1 MRLFTLLLPVCL
13 LGLQSCSLQER
24 LESVSSDINQRYAD
38 IKTWEQLP
46 VRTISWNQAVAMM
59 KRNNIAYIQ
68 VQNTIEK
75 AERDEMGVY
84 TDLIP
89 GVSLYSYFTR
99 SIGDLTRQV
108 NSNDFANS
116 VNITFYLPS
125 LTQVPYRVYA
135 TKASAYAAHMALK
148 GKERELI
155 AALYSLQRRQQL
167 TRRQAEMD
175 KQSPDTMPD
184 YQPKKKED
192 QAAQWMELATLLGDF
207 SARWQILPSS
217 VPQFRW
223 ADYRQKTGKLDE
235 LVVCKFAMELE
246 QARMQQYSI
255 ALNYLPSI
263 NLNLY
268 SPSLFSSTGGTYS
281 GTFLDKDDTKLNMS
295 LYYSL
300 DTELHTWYSY
310 RNSKEAYEL
319 RQRETTAKLIELKQ
333 KLLTLRTSLDEYY
346 AWRGFMN
353 KRIEHL
359 RTAPASNAAEF
370 LENEN
375 TLRSMQ
381 EELIRQENS
390 VIESEAALILQYGLL

>member
-1 MRLFTLLLPVCL
+1 M
-13 LGLQSCSLQER
+13 
-24 LESVSSDINQRYAD
+24 
-38 IKTWEQLP
+38 
-46 VRTISWNQAVAMM
+46 
-59 KRNNIAYIQ
+59 
-68 VQNTIEK
+68 
-75 AERDEMGVY
+75 
-84 TDLIP
+84 
-89 GVSLYSYFTR
+89 
-99 SIGDLTRQV
+99 

-135 TKASAYAAHMALK
+135 SKASTYAAHMAIK

-155 AALYSLQRRQQL
+155 AALYSLQRKQLLNRQQ
-167 TRRQAEMD
+167 AELD
-175 KQSPDTMPD
+175 KQSPDTQPD
-184 YQPKKKED
+184 YQLKKKD
-192 QAAQWMELATLLGDF
+192 DLAAQWMEQATLLGDF

-223 ADYRQKTGKLDE
+223 SDYRPKTGKLDE

-255 ALNYLPSI
+255 ALDYLPSI

-295 LYYSL
+295 LYYSM
-300 DTELHTWYSY
+300 DTKLHTWYSY
-310 RNSKEAYEL
+310 RSSKENYEL
-319 RQRETTAKLIELKQ
+319 KQREITASLIDLKQ

-346 AWRGFMN
+346 AWRGFMS

-359 RTAPASNAAEF
+359 RTAPANNAAEF

-381 EELIRQENS
+381 QELIRQENA

>member
-1 MRLFTLLLPVCL
+1 MLLPVCL
-13 LGLQSCSLQER
+13 LSLQSCSLQER
-24 LESVSSDINQRYAD
+24 LDSVSSDINQKYAD
-38 IKTWEQLP
+38 VKTWEQLP
-46 VRTISWNQAVAMM
+46 IRTISWNQAVAMM

-99 SIGDLTRQV
+99 SLGDLTKQV

-125 LTQVPYRVYA
+125 LSQIPYRVYA
-135 TKASAYAAHMALK
+135 TKASTYAAHMALK

-155 AALYSLQRRQQL
+155 SSLYSLQRKQQL
-167 TRRQAEMD
+167 SKQQAELD
-175 KQSPDTMPD
+175 KQSPDTKPD
-184 YQPKKKED
+184 YLPRKKD
-192 QAAQWMELATLLGDF
+192 DLAAQWMEQATLLGDF

-223 ADYRQKTGKLDE
+223 SDYRPRTGKLDE

-246 QARMQQYSI
+246 QARMQQYSV
-255 ALNYLPSI
+255 ALSYLPSI

-295 LYYSL
+295 GYYSL
-300 DTELHTWYSY
+300 DTKLHTWYSY
-310 RNSKEAYEL
+310 RNSKENYTL
-319 RQRETTAKLIELKQ
+319 RQRETTAKLIDLKQ

-370 LENEN
+370 LENES

-381 EELIRQENS
+381 QELIRQETA

>member
-1 MRLFTLLLPVCL
+1 MRLSTLLLPVCL
-13 LGLQSCSLQER
+13 LSLQSCSLQER
-24 LESVSSDINQRYAD
+24 LDSISSDINQKYAD
-38 IKTWEQLP
+38 VRTWEQLP
-46 VRTISWNQAVAMM
+46 IRTISWNQAVAMM

-99 SIGDLTRQV
+99 SLGDLTKQV

-125 LTQVPYRVYA
+125 LSQIPYRVYA
-135 TKASAYAAHMALK
+135 TKASTYAAHMALK

-155 AALYSLQRRQQL
+155 SSLYSLQRKQQL
-167 TRRQAEMD
+167 SKQQAELD
-175 KQSPDTMPD
+175 KQSPDTKPD
-184 YQPKKKED
+184 YLPRKKD
-192 QAAQWMELATLLGDF
+192 DLAAQWMEQATLLGDF

-223 ADYRQKTGKLDE
+223 SDYRPRTGKLDE

-255 ALNYLPSI
+255 ALTYLPSI

-295 LYYSL
+295 GYYSL
-300 DTELHTWYSY
+300 DTKLHTWYSY
-310 RNSKEAYEL
+310 RNSKENYTL
-319 RQRETTAKLIELKQ
+319 RQRETTAKLIDLKQ

-370 LENEN
+370 LENES

-381 EELIRQENS
+381 QELIRQETA

>member
-1 MRLFTLLLPVCL
+1 MRLSTLLLPVCL
-13 LGLQSCSLQER
+13 LSLQSCSLQER
-24 LESVSSDINQRYAD
+24 LDSVSSDINQKYAD
-38 IKTWEQLP
+38 VKTWEQLP
-46 VRTISWNQAVAMM
+46 IRTISWNQAVAMM

-99 SIGDLTRQV
+99 SLGDLTKQV

-125 LTQVPYRVYA
+125 LSQIPYRVYA
-135 TKASAYAAHMALK
+135 TKASTYAAHMALK

-155 AALYSLQRRQQL
+155 SSLYSLQRKQQL
-167 TRRQAEMD
+167 SKQQAELD
-175 KQSPDTMPD
+175 KQSPDTKPD
-184 YQPKKKED
+184 YLPRKKD
-192 QAAQWMELATLLGDF
+192 DLAAQWMEQATLLGDF

-223 ADYRQKTGKLDE
+223 SDYRPRTGKLDE

-246 QARMQQYSI
+246 QARMQQYSV
-255 ALNYLPSI
+255 ALSYLPSI

-295 LYYSL
+295 GYYSL
-300 DTELHTWYSY
+300 DTKLHTWYSY
-310 RNSKEAYEL
+310 RNSKENYTL
-319 RQRETTAKLIELKQ
+319 RQRETTAKLIDLKQ

-370 LENEN
+370 LENES

-381 EELIRQENS
+381 QELIRQETA

>member
-1 MRLFTLLLPVCL
+1 MRLSTLLLPVCL
-13 LGLQSCSLQER
+13 FGLQSCSLQER
-24 LESVSSDINQRYAD
+24 LDSVSADINQRYAD
-38 IKTWEQLP
+38 VKTWEQLP
-46 VRTISWNQAVAMM
+46 IRTISWNQAVAMM

-68 VQNTIEK
+68 VQNTIER
-75 AERDEMGVY
+75 AEREEMGVY

-89 GVSLYSYFTR
+89 GVSFYSYFTR
-99 SIGDLTRQV
+99 SLGDMTRQV
-108 NSNDFANS
+108 NGNDFASS
-116 VNITFYLPS
+116 VNITFYLPT

-135 TKASAYAAHMALK
+135 SQASTYAAHMALK

-155 AALYSLQRRQQL
+155 ASLYTLQRKQQL
-167 TRRQAEMD
+167 SRRQAELD
-175 KQSPDTMPD
+175 KQEPDATPD

-192 QAAQWMELATLLGDF
+192 LAAQWMEQATLLGDF

-223 ADYRQKTGKLDE
+223 SNYRPKTGKLDE

-281 GTFLDKDDTKLNMS
+281 GTFLDKDDTKLNMGV
-295 LYYSL
+295 YYAL
-300 DTELHTWYSY
+300 DTELHSWYSY
-310 RNSKEAYEL
+310 RNSKESYEL
-319 RQRETTAKLIELKQ
+319 KQRETTARLIDLKQ
-333 KLLTLRTSLDEYY
+333 KLLTLRSSLDEYY

-370 LENEN
+370 LENES

-381 EELIRQENS
+381 QELIRQETS

>member
-1 MRLFTLLLPVCL
+1 MRLSTLLLPVCL
-13 LGLQSCSLQER
+13 LGLQSCSLQEH
-24 LESVSSDINQRYAD
+24 LDSVSSEINQKYTD
-38 IKTWEQLP
+38 VKTWEQLP
-46 VRTISWNQAVAMM
+46 IRTISWNQAVAMM

-68 VQNTIEK
+68 VQNTLER

-99 SIGDLTRQV
+99 SLGDLTRQV

-135 TKASAYAAHMALK
+135 SKASTYAAHMAIK

-155 AALYSLQRRQQL
+155 AALYSLQRKQLLNRQQ
-167 TRRQAEMD
+167 AELD
-175 KQSPDTMPD
+175 KQSPDTQPD
-184 YQPKKKED
+184 YQLKKKD
-192 QAAQWMELATLLGDF
+192 DLAAQWMEQATLLGDF

-223 ADYRQKTGKLDE
+223 SDYRPKTGKLDE

-255 ALNYLPSI
+255 ALDYLPSI

-295 LYYSL
+295 LYYSM
-300 DTELHTWYSY
+300 DTKLHTWYSY
-310 RNSKEAYEL
+310 RSSKENYEL
-319 RQRETTAKLIELKQ
+319 KQREITASLIDLKQ

-346 AWRGFMN
+346 AWRGFMS

-359 RTAPASNAAEF
+359 RTAPANNAAEF

-381 EELIRQENS
+381 QELIRQENA

>member
-1 MRLFTLLLPVCL
+1 MLLPVCL

-24 LESVSSDINQRYAD
+24 LDSVSSDINQKYAD
-38 IKTWEQLP
+38 AKTWEQLP
-46 VRTISWNQAVAMM
+46 IRTISWNQAVAMM

-99 SIGDLTRQV
+99 SLGDLTKQV

-125 LTQVPYRVYA
+125 LSQIPYRVYA
-135 TKASAYAAHMALK
+135 TKASTYAAHMALK

-155 AALYSLQRRQQL
+155 SSLYSLQRKQQL
-167 TRRQAEMD
+167 SKQQAELD
-175 KQSPDTMPD
+175 KQSPDTKPD
-184 YQPKKKED
+184 YLPRKKD
-192 QAAQWMELATLLGDF
+192 DLAAQWMEQATLLGDF

-223 ADYRQKTGKLDE
+223 SDYRPKTGKLDE

-246 QARMQQYSI
+246 QARMQQYSV
-255 ALNYLPSI
+255 ALSYLPSI

-295 LYYSL
+295 GYYSL
-300 DTELHTWYSY
+300 DTKLHTWYSY
-310 RNSKEAYEL
+310 RNSKENYTL
-319 RQRETTAKLIELKQ
+319 RQRETTAKLIDLKQ

-370 LENEN
+370 LENES

-381 EELIRQENS
+381 QELIRQETA

>member
-1 MRLFTLLLPVCL
+1 MLLPVCL
-13 LGLQSCSLQER
+13 LSLQSCSLQER
-24 LESVSSDINQRYAD
+24 LDSVSSDINQKYAD
-38 IKTWEQLP
+38 VKTWEQLP
-46 VRTISWNQAVAMM
+46 IRTISWNQAVAMM

-99 SIGDLTRQV
+99 SLGDLTKQV

-125 LTQVPYRVYA
+125 LSQIPYRVYA
-135 TKASAYAAHMALK
+135 TKASTYAAHMALK

-155 AALYSLQRRQQL
+155 SSLYSLQRKQQL
-167 TRRQAEMD
+167 SKQQAELD
-175 KQSPDTMPD
+175 KQSPDTKPD
-184 YQPKKKED
+184 YLPRKKD
-192 QAAQWMELATLLGDF
+192 DLAAQWMEQATLLGDF

-223 ADYRQKTGKLDE
+223 SDYRPRTGKLDE

-246 QARMQQYSI
+246 QARMQQYSV
-255 ALNYLPSI
+255 ALTYLPSI

-295 LYYSL
+295 GYYSL
-300 DTELHTWYSY
+300 DTKLHTWYSY
-310 RNSKEAYEL
+310 RNSKENYTL

-370 LENEN
+370 LENES

-381 EELIRQENS
+381 QELIRQETA

>member
-1 MRLFTLLLPVCL
+1 MRLSTLLLPVCL
-13 LGLQSCSLQER
+13 LSLQSCSLQER
-24 LESVSSDINQRYAD
+24 LDSVSSDINQKYAD
-38 IKTWEQLP
+38 VKTWEQLP
-46 VRTISWNQAVAMM
+46 IRTISWNQAVAMM

-99 SIGDLTRQV
+99 SLGDLTKQV

-125 LTQVPYRVYA
+125 LSQIPYRVYA
-135 TKASAYAAHMALK
+135 TKASTYAAHMALK

-155 AALYSLQRRQQL
+155 SALYSLQRKQQL
-167 TRRQAEMD
+167 SKQQAELD
-175 KQSPDTMPD
+175 KQSPDTKPD
-184 YQPKKKED
+184 YLPRKKD
-192 QAAQWMELATLLGDF
+192 DLAAQWMEQATLLGDF

-223 ADYRQKTGKLDE
+223 SDYRPRTGKLDE

-246 QARMQQYSI
+246 QARMQQYSV
-255 ALNYLPSI
+255 ALSYLPSI

-295 LYYSL
+295 GYYSL
-300 DTELHTWYSY
+300 DTKLHTWYSY
-310 RNSKEAYEL
+310 RNSKENYTL
-319 RQRETTAKLIELKQ
+319 RQRETTAKLIDLKQ

-370 LENEN
+370 LENES

-381 EELIRQENS
+381 QELIRQETA

>member
-24 LESVSSDINQRYAD
+24 LDSVSSDINQRYAD

-319 RQRETTAKLIELKQ
+319 RQRETTAKLIELTQ

>member
-1 MRLFTLLLPVCL
+1 MRLSTLLLPVCL
-13 LGLQSCSLQER
+13 LSLQSCSLQER
-24 LESVSSDINQRYAD
+24 LDSVSSDINQKYAD
-38 IKTWEQLP
+38 VKTWEQLP
-46 VRTISWNQAVAMM
+46 IRTISWNQAVAMM

-99 SIGDLTRQV
+99 SLGDLTKQV

-125 LTQVPYRVYA
+125 LSQIPYRVYA
-135 TKASAYAAHMALK
+135 TKASTYAAHMALK

-155 AALYSLQRRQQL
+155 SSLYSLQRKQQL
-167 TRRQAEMD
+167 SKQQAELD
-175 KQSPDTMPD
+175 KQSPDTKPD
-184 YQPKKKED
+184 YLPRKKD
-192 QAAQWMELATLLGDF
+192 DLAAQWMEQATLLGDF

-223 ADYRQKTGKLDE
+223 SDYRPRTGKLDE

-246 QARMQQYSI
+246 QARMQQYSV
-255 ALNYLPSI
+255 ALTYLPSI

-295 LYYSL
+295 GYYSL
-300 DTELHTWYSY
+300 DTKLHTWYSY
-310 RNSKEAYEL
+310 RNSKENYTL

-370 LENEN
+370 LENES

-381 EELIRQENS
+381 QELIRQETA

>member
-24 LESVSSDINQRYAD
+24 LDSVSSDINQRYAD

>member
-1 MRLFTLLLPVCL
+1 MLLPVCL
-13 LGLQSCSLQER
+13 LSLQSCSLQER
-24 LESVSSDINQRYAD
+24 LDSISSDINQKYAD
-38 IKTWEQLP
+38 VKTWEQLP
-46 VRTISWNQAVAMM
+46 IRTISWNQAVAMM

-99 SIGDLTRQV
+99 SLGDLTKQV

-116 VNITFYLPS
+116 VNVTFYLPS
-125 LTQVPYRVYA
+125 LSQIPYRVYA
-135 TKASAYAAHMALK
+135 TKASTYAAHMALK

-155 AALYSLQRRQQL
+155 SSLYSLQRKQQL
-167 TRRQAEMD
+167 SKQQAELD
-175 KQSPDTMPD
+175 KQSPDTKPD
-184 YQPKKKED
+184 YLPKKKD
-192 QAAQWMELATLLGDF
+192 DLAAQWMEQATLLGDF

-223 ADYRQKTGKLDE
+223 SDYRPRTGKLDE

-246 QARMQQYSI
+246 QARMQQYSV
-255 ALNYLPSI
+255 ALTYLPSI

-295 LYYSL
+295 GYYSL
-300 DTELHTWYSY
+300 DTKLHTWYSY
-310 RNSKEAYEL
+310 RNSKENYTL
-319 RQRETTAKLIELKQ
+319 RQRETTAKLIDLKQ

-370 LENEN
+370 LENES

-381 EELIRQENS
+381 QELIRQETA

>member
-1 MRLFTLLLPVCL
+1 MLLPVCL

-24 LESVSSDINQRYAD
+24 LDSVSSDINQRYAD

>member
-1 MRLFTLLLPVCL
+1 MRLSTLLLPVCL
-13 LGLQSCSLQER
+13 FGLQSCSLQER
-24 LESVSSDINQRYAD
+24 LDSVSSDINQRYAD
-38 IKTWEQLP
+38 VKTWEQLP
-46 VRTISWNQAVAMM
+46 IRTISWNQAVAMM

-68 VQNTIEK
+68 VQNTIER
-75 AERDEMGVY
+75 AEREEMGVY

-89 GVSLYSYFTR
+89 GVSFYSYFTR
-99 SIGDLTRQV
+99 SLGDMTRQV
-108 NSNDFANS
+108 NGNDFASS
-116 VNITFYLPS
+116 VNITFYLPT

-135 TKASAYAAHMALK
+135 SQASTYAAHMALK

-155 AALYSLQRRQQL
+155 ASLYTLQRKQQL
-167 TRRQAEMD
+167 SRRQAELD
-175 KQSPDTMPD
+175 KQEPDATPD

-192 QAAQWMELATLLGDF
+192 LAAQWMEQATLLGDF

-223 ADYRQKTGKLDE
+223 SNYRPKTGRLDE

-281 GTFLDKDDTKLNMS
+281 GTFLDKDDTKLNMGV
-295 LYYSL
+295 YYAL
-300 DTELHTWYSY
+300 DTELHSWYSY
-310 RNSKEAYEL
+310 RNSKESYEL
-319 RQRETTAKLIELKQ
+319 KQRETTARLIDLKQ
-333 KLLTLRTSLDEYY
+333 KLLTLRSSLDEYY

-370 LENEN
+370 LENES

-381 EELIRQENS
+381 QELIRQETS

>member
-1 MRLFTLLLPVCL
+1 MRLSTLLLPVCL

-24 LESVSSDINQRYAD
+24 LDSVSSDINQKYAD
-38 IKTWEQLP
+38 AKTWEQLP
-46 VRTISWNQAVAMM
+46 IRTISWNQAVAMM

-99 SIGDLTRQV
+99 SLGDLTKQV

-125 LTQVPYRVYA
+125 LSQIPYRVYA
-135 TKASAYAAHMALK
+135 TKASTYAAHMALK

-155 AALYSLQRRQQL
+155 SSLYSLQRKQQL
-167 TRRQAEMD
+167 SKQQAELD
-175 KQSPDTMPD
+175 KQSPDTKPD
-184 YQPKKKED
+184 YLPRKKD
-192 QAAQWMELATLLGDF
+192 DLAAQWMEQATLLGDF

-223 ADYRQKTGKLDE
+223 SDYRPKTGKLDE

-246 QARMQQYSI
+246 QARMQQYSV
-255 ALNYLPSI
+255 ALSYLPSI

-295 LYYSL
+295 GYYSL
-300 DTELHTWYSY
+300 DTKLHTWYSY
-310 RNSKEAYEL
+310 RNSKENYTL
-319 RQRETTAKLIELKQ
+319 RQRETTAKLIDLKQ

-370 LENEN
+370 LENES

-381 EELIRQENS
+381 QELIRQETA